1 MRAPLKFHWKDI
13 HHLYIGL
20 GVMIYA
26 FLTSINEYVNIFT
39 NNFFI
44 LGTYI
49 TVDDFIE
56 HTITATTPLR
66 LFTEKI
72 LDPIK
77 ITIKNLFKKNRKII
91 Q

>member
-1 MRAPLKFHWKDI
+1 MRAPIKFHWKNI
-13 HHLYIGL
+13 HHLYIGI

-26 FLTSINEYVNIFT
+26 FITSISEYMNILS
-39 NNFFI
+39 NNLFI

-49 TVDDFIE
+49 TFDDFIE

-72 LDPIK
+72 LDPMIFA
-77 ITIKNLFKKNRKII
+77 IKNLFKKTQNNNI
-91 Q
+91 

>member
-1 MRAPLKFHWKDI
+1 MRGPIKFHWKNI

-20 GVMIYA
+20 GVMFYA
-26 FLTSINEYVNIFT
+26 IISSINEYINIFT
-39 NNFFI
+39 DTFFI
-44 LGTYI
+44 IGTYI

-66 LFTEKI
+66 IFTEKI
-72 LDPIK
+72 LDPII
-77 ITIKNLFKKNRKII
+77 ITAKTLFRKNRRII

>member
-1 MRAPLKFHWKDI
+1 MRGPIKFIWKDI

-20 GVMIYA
+20 GVIFYG
-26 FLTSINEYVNIFT
+26 FYLSLNEYINIFT
-39 NNFFI
+39 NIFFI

-56 HTITATTPLR
+56 HTITSSTPIG

-72 LDPIK
+72 LDPSLRK
-77 ITIKNLFKKNRKII
+77 IKNLLKK
-91 Q
+91 